1 MLLPGVRRPRNCSKM
16 ASEMKCFC
24 QVVAQFVILSAF
36 GGCNLRAQD
45 QLDDSLRNI
54 ARCGGTVSR
63 VGVPSRAIY
72 VSFEAGDRPFD
83 TARASTTSIDE
94 GLTWLRNLPDLP
106 GVSLSLKGVGIG
118 DTTLVHIDGV
128 GNLRELILENTGIT
142 DNGFSRLKEL
152 RNVNT
157 LHLALNK
164 KFTGVGFSGVKLP
177 HLRDVS
183 FFNDDLSNEGMR
195 ELAKFNT
202 ICRLE
207 LVGSQVTDVGLA
219 HLKGL
224 TELTQLTLMNNEIDG
239 SGLGSLKALKHLCSL
254 KVGGGDLTDRGM
266 AGLGE
271 LTHLERLR
279 IDSNNVSEVGFSHL
293 RKLPGL
299 RELILEGCDGLGDG
313 GVSHLGDLRELHRLD
328 ISGRKITDLSL
339 KHLAGLRN
347 LGRLRL
353 RNTSVS
359 DDGLR
364 ELLKGARGLIV
375 EKTITSS

>member
-271 LTHLERLR
+271 LTHLDAFASTVITSARW
-279 IDSNNVSEVGFSHL
+279 GFHTCGVAGL
-293 RKLPGL
+293 ARVDFGGL
-299 RELILEGCDGLGDG
+299 RWPRRRRCIASRRSSGVTPTRYLRPQNHGLEPETPCRTEE
-313 GVSHLGDLRELHRLD
+313 SR
-328 ISGRKITDLSL
+328 SL
-339 KHLAGLRN
+339 A
-347 LGRLRL
+347 
-353 RNTSVS
+353 T
-359 DDGLR
+359 
-364 ELLKGARGLIV
+364 
-375 EKTITSS
+375 T